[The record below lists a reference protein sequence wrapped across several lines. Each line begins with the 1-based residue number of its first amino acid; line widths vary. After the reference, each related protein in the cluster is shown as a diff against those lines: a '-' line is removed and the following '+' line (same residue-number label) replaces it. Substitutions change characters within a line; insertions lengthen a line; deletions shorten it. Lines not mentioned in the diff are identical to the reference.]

1 MKRKIAIAVS
11 ILGIT
16 TLLTSTID
24 LKQLFNYS
32 NQTTPNYIIKD
43 NTPSFNVLN
52 DSIATLG
59 RVLFYDKNLSL
70 NNQISCASCHLQ
82 EFAFGDTAIRSRGL
96 DGGLT
101 GRHSMRLVNSKFGTE
116 VKFFWDERA
125 SSLENQSTQPVRDH
139 IEMGFSGS
147 NGQPNFDSLI
157 NKLSNVTYYNDLFT
171 FAFGNNTITENRIQR
186 ALAQFIRSIQSFDS
200 KFDEGLAAVNGNINA
215 PFPNFSTQENNGK
228 ALFLNPPPNGGAGCQ
243 GCHRAPEFDIDPNT
257 RNNGVI
263 ASAENPAI
271 LDLTNT
277 RAPSLRNIFN
287 QNGFMNGPLMHNGA
301 FMGLMQ
307 VIDHYNL
314 VPQNQQNTNL
324 DQRLQGPGGNLN
336 LTQPQK
342 GSLVAFL
349 RTLTGSD
356 VYTNEKWSNPFNED
370 GSLDVLNTL
379 HISAIEKSK
388 FSLYPNPA
396 SIYITINTTSINS
409 SSDIRIFNSEG
420 KNIYLSSFSDKT
432 ISIDIQNIIPGIYFV
447 EIKEKNSTK
456 IHTLKFLKL

>member
-1 MKRKIAIAVS
+1 MKRKLSIVVS

-16 TLLTSTID
+16 TLLTSSID

-32 NQTTPNYIIKD
+32 NQSIPNYINKD
-43 NTPSFNVLN
+43 NTPIFNALN

-70 NNQISCASCHLQ
+70 NNQIACASCHLQ
-82 EFAFGDTAIRSRGL
+82 EFAFGDTAVRSRGL

-116 VKFFWDERA
+116 AKFFWDERA
-125 SSLENQSTQPVRDH
+125 SSLENQSTEPIRDH

-147 NGQPNFDSLI
+147 NGQPAFDSLI
-157 NKLSNVTYYNDLFT
+157 SKLTKIAYYNELFT

-228 ALFLNPPPNGGAGCQ
+228 TLFLNAPPNGGAGCQ

-257 RNNGVI
+257 RNNGVV

-307 VIDHYNL
+307 VIDHYNA

-349 RTLTGSD
+349 RTLTGKD

-379 HISAIEKSK
+379 HISAIEKIK

-396 SIYITINTTSINS
+396 TNYLTINSTSIS
-409 SSDIRIFNSEG
+409 GSADIRIFNTEG
-420 KNIYLSSFSDKT
+420 KNIYLSSISDNT
-432 ISIDIQNIIPGIYFV
+432 ISIDIEKIIPGIYFV
-447 EIKEKNSTK
+447 EIKEKNSPK